1 MAKYDPD
8 QITLRKMTDRITAKK
23 FITSFYN
30 DKVERG
36 VEMFPVDSVSAYFL
50 EGSPM
55 DSDIFSDSIEF
66 YLYKMQIQD
75 YLKVKCSKC

>member
-55 DSDIFSDSIEF
+55 DCENCIDIAV
-66 YLYKMQIQD
+66 
-75 YLKVKCSKC
+75 YLKKEKRDEL